1 VYYTIVA
8 SLCGWDP
15 TDVNAEHSV
24 SGWAARVRVEG
35 RVLLLVLVVVLGVLG
50 VGVVLGGG
58 GVVMMMVLLMP
69 MRLMMVVDIL

>member
-1 VYYTIVA
+1 MYYTIVA

-50 VGVVLGGG
+50 VGVV
-58 GVVMMMVLLMP
+58 VMMMVLLMP

>member
-1 VYYTIVA
+1 MYYTVVA

-50 VGVVLGGG
+50 VGVVLGV
-58 GVVMMMVLLMP
+58 VVMMMVLLMP

>member
-1 VYYTIVA
+1 VA

-35 RVLLLVLVVVLGVLG
+35 RVLLLVLVVVLGV
-50 VGVVLGGG
+50 
-58 GVVMMMVLLMP
+58 VVMMMVLLMP

>member
-1 VYYTIVA
+1 MYYTIVA

-35 RVLLLVLVVVLGVLG
+35 RVLLLVLVVVLGV
-50 VGVVLGGG
+50 
-58 GVVMMMVLLMP
+58 VVMMMVLLMP

>member
-35 RVLLLVLVVVLGVLG
+35 RVLLLVLVVVLGV
-50 VGVVLGGG
+50 
-58 GVVMMMVLLMP
+58 VVMMMVLLMP